1 MKFAVAPEQKSF
13 FKHNQYIELDG
24 LLNEKSFEILKS
36 GVKKTLALRLNTE
49 ESRLDKCTAQQLF
62 TAGHDIW
69 RSQNEVKKA
78 IANNQ
83 IGEILYELMDERPIR
98 LGYDLV
104 LPAARY
110 ASFSGAEPLHY
121 SKYIETE
128 QTLEKMGS
136 IQGVLGGIIFCLE
149 APANPIPGWPSTPG
163 SLLVVSNN
171 YMLPLQHLQGY
182 TGALY
187 LAVVYCRDRSV
198 YVVQQNDPHTH
209 SYRQAGYN
217 PGDRLNEKNNPVIYR

>member
-1 MKFAVAPEQKSF
+1 MKFAVAPQQKSF

-24 LLNEKSFEILKS
+24 LLNENTFQALKD
-36 GVKKTLALRLNTE
+36 GIKKTLALRLNTD

-69 RSQNEVKKA
+69 RSQNDVKKA
-78 IANNQ
+78 IANTQ
-83 IGEILYELMDERPIR
+83 MGEILYELFDERPLR

-104 LPAARY
+104 LPSERY

-121 SKYIETE
+121 SKYIENDRL
-128 QTLEKMGS
+128 LERMGS
-136 IQGVLGGIIFCLE
+136 IQGVLGAVIFCLE
-149 APANPIPGWPSTPG
+149 APSHPLEGWPSAVG
-163 SLLVVSNN
+163 NVLVVSNN
-171 YMLPLQHLQGY
+171 YQIPLQNLQSH

-187 LAVVYCRDRSV
+187 LIAVYCRDRSV
-198 YVVQQNDPHTH
+198 YVMQSTDPHTN
-209 SYRQAGYN
+209 SFKQAGYN